1 MVGSFDVYRHP
12 NPRFHVDFPS
22 VSCVMG
28 SNDILVLCRRCGRF
42 AHDATFGFPR
52 PLSFFETQ
60 AEMVLLR
67 STDYA
72 ASFSEQTV
80 LYRGL
85 AYDPFICMLDGGRLM
100 AGMVI
105 GQTGSRRERNR
116 LEGVLHRHLPDL
128 DAVITIQGIGLWYSD
143 DGGRTW
149 PAEPIMVS
157 VPGWENVYNLR
168 PPVRLRD
175 GTILLPVTIGYPWR
189 SRYVGLL
196 RSWDGG
202 LTWQDPSYV
211 AEDPAGRAQYSAG
224 VGYWQPAL
232 AHCDTG
238 RLVCVSTLDQQESA
252 PAADGRQTSGLMA
265 PGDDV
270 PSLMVTRSVDAG
282 FTWSPPVEAELYGD
296 FPSLYPLPDGRLVLT
311 YTMRTGSGAKLLACS
326 SEDGG
331 LAWDDLELI
340 RDSQDCLF
348 YYPSTTVTAD
358 GLLTTY
364 MVAGPDRVRYV
375 AATLWDPF

>member
-1 MVGSFDVYRHP
+1 MVGSFDDYRHP

-80 LYRGL
+80 LYRCL

-105 GQTGSRRERNR
+105 GQNGARRERNR
-116 LEGVLHRHLPDL
+116 LDGVLHRHLPDL

-175 GTILLPVTIGYPWR
+175 GTILLPVTIGGVDTREVSSQTMESRR
-189 SRYVGLL
+189 SPGLYFIGEVL
-196 RSWDGG
+196 DVTGHLGG
-202 LTWQDPSYV
+202 FNFQWAWASGH
-211 AEDPAGRAQYSAG
+211 AAAQY
-224 VGYWQPAL
+224 V
-232 AHCDTG
+232 
-238 RLVCVSTLDQQESA
+238 
-252 PAADGRQTSGLMA
+252 
-265 PGDDV
+265 
-270 PSLMVTRSVDAG
+270 
-282 FTWSPPVEAELYGD
+282 
-296 FPSLYPLPDGRLVLT
+296 
-311 YTMRTGSGAKLLACS
+311 
-326 SEDGG
+326 
-331 LAWDDLELI
+331 
-340 RDSQDCLF
+340 
-348 YYPSTTVTAD
+348 
-358 GLLTTY
+358 
-364 MVAGPDRVRYV
+364 
-375 AATLWDPF
+375 